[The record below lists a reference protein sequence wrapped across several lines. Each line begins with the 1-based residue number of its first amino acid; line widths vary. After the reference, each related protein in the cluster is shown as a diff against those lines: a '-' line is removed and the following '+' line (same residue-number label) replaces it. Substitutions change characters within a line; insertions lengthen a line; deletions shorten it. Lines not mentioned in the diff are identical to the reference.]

1 MKENFIKVL
10 YKIFLSKLKTN
21 FTTNVPNPQSKIT
34 FFLARS
40 NLLFNQIHIEQNNY
54 TMHNNETLY
63 IIDKNIRENLI
74 CNYEQDLKNYYYIS
88 NSLNITSTI
97 KEFSWPTI
105 VYNENF
111 IQKIINEQYFFDA
124 LLAPFEEPNYGI
136 LRVLEDSSLISSFK
150 QQFTLLG
157 RKNIVDLIDMK
168 YLKIKHSFGTILY
181 DLTELQ
187 RQISS
192 TKKYSFF
199 EDLIQKFLELKENRK
214 NIHFNYD
221 NGIKYLKKLS
231 NQVVYINLLIKHGK
245 FPILNVIEDLKIHN
259 IYYFYSNFFNFIV
272 NMKEIRSNLAK
283 NNKLNKNIPKDDFVF
298 FKRFIAKKIKFSYLD
313 YFFENGYVYCRVNF
327 NRILDENR
335 NIANLIFKYNH
346 KMFYHFTAKKVEAN
360 NFSYMKYSIKAVFAY
375 IKLIKIYREKKVF
388 RLIKNILLDAI
399 VENYQLATEID
410 KEEELKMDFKGA
422 NLSKIL
428 PKLLSYLIQFK
439 KIWKNYLSDIFYL
452 EKNKT
457 TFSNVEN
464 TEKLIEDRMINLKI
478 LLYLF
483 SKKYQFININVL
495 RKVGILHHEFI
506 KKVTSEIS
514 DHLVKI
520 YIEMREFISEN
531 NIVIPDNSLT
541 FENLFFKNSSQV
553 SFLTSNPNFEK
564 IKRNSL
570 NNASKSL
577 SGDNTLG
584 HVSQSSSGS
593 KGNVNVLQENS
604 NRIKEEEKSKHE
616 KTRDNFDL
624 NSSDDDDSSNN
635 KILIKNNIFQNYNEQ
650 IGDGKNKENDNEEKF
665 NSQQSL
671 HSKLNSMDSFFDKN
685 NSRSKLIQRTQLKN
699 TEENFS
705 KTSETFENRG
715 KLALND
721 NEHEVIQN
729 DNLNENY
736 EKTQESKRF
745 PLN

>member
-1 MKENFIKVL
+1 MDDEIAKRVLEKIKLNKESLDILQTLQSVIFSDYKLNLKSKVNNKSNEIIPILSKISWLLNISEEKIVLILLTDLQNEKLSYNKLTIQKMKENFIKVL
-10 YKIFLSKLKTN
+10 YKIFVSKLKTN

-298 FKRFIAKKIKFSYLD
+298 F
-313 YFFENGYVYCRVNF
+313 
-327 NRILDENR
+327 
-335 NIANLIFKYNH
+335 NLIFKYNH

-616 KTRDNFDL
+616 KTRDNSIRITADL
-624 NSSDDDDSSNN
+624 S
-635 KILIKNNIFQNYNEQ
+635 
-650 IGDGKNKENDNEEKF
+650 
-665 NSQQSL
+665 
-671 HSKLNSMDSFFDKN
+671 
-685 NSRSKLIQRTQLKN
+685 
-699 TEENFS
+699 
-705 KTSETFENRG
+705 
-715 KLALND
+715 
-721 NEHEVIQN
+721 
-729 DNLNENY
+729 
-736 EKTQESKRF
+736 
-745 PLN
+745 